1 MTQPVQAPRWTTTP
15 PRHLPVVRVRRRE
28 PDARGA
34 QRDRLP
40 AAGGSWCQVLGLSGQ
55 ADGPQLLRVG
65 QQVAQV
71 LQRQLNVAAA
81 RDRRAA
87 PLRMIGRR
95 SGQGPCLDRDVRWGG
110 AWHAAGA
117 LAPAAVG
124 PSCLWV
130 VGCLQ
135 AGSRPLLSLCWRRL
149 SRVTRTLG

>member
-55 ADGPQLLRVG
+55 VDGPQRLRVG

-110 AWHAAGA
+110 LGMPRAHWRPRPSARHACGWWGA
-117 LAPAAVG
+117 
-124 PSCLWV
+124 C
-130 VGCLQ
+130 
-135 AGSRPLLSLCWRRL
+135 RRVPGR
-149 SRVTRTLG
+149 S